1 MEKFHYGENLK
12 KIRLSK
18 QLTQEKIALELDVA
32 QRTYSRWERQ
42 AKVPKMAVVI
52 KTSAYFKIP
61 EQDLLPPNGVLAT
74 SENQAFLDEKLAN
87 FLTTP
92 LHWILFLG
100 ATAALCEA
108 VFQVTRGICE
118 SFALTNEIS
127 LKIACLTGIL
137 TLLYIINKIAQV
149 LLFRK
154 RNK

>member
-18 QLTQEKIALELDVA
+18 QLTQEEIALELDVA

-61 EQDLLPPNGVLAT
+61 EQDLLPPDRAVKT
-74 SENQAFLDEKLAN
+74 SENQPFFDEKLAN
-87 FLTTP
+87 FLTSP

-100 ATAALCEA
+100 ASAVLCEA
-108 VFQVTRGICE
+108 VFQFTRGIFE
-118 SFALTNEIS
+118 SFALTNESS
-127 LKIACLTGIL
+127 LNIARTTGTI
-137 TLLYIINKIAQV
+137 TLLYITNKIAQV